1 MNRRVNP
8 IMLLGLII
16 IIVLSFG
23 LSAGAQPVDEDEV
36 GGAPEGGMPVEEA
49 PQIEDEVVAAED
61 RLMELRK
68 DANTAGMAYNN
79 ALAEQEKIEDGIVGT
94 TRDLAA
100 AEEDLEEA
108 KGKVEDRASQVYKSG
123 RVGFMDVLLG
133 AEDFSE
139 LAKRLEL
146 WVRLLREEK
155 AELQEVSE
163 ARDNLQAQL
172 VAREEQLQARPAAI
186 EEAEAQMEQ
195 ATALETEAQEFVDA
209 LGEEVR
215 SELEVR
221 RAEQLQAA
229 EEARERILAEVEAS
243 GVPVSRDAPTQE
255 EQQQPVLGLGGE
267 LAETSPITG
276 APVVGAPVE
285 GLLGGAARNEETQVR
300 DLAPF
305 QGITKDAGEQ
315 AAAEQVAEN
324 LKVAADNKS
333 AEREAEQR
341 AAELAA
347 KAQDARRETNLTP
360 QEAGDNVEQKAKGGA
375 GQKAKGDTEQKAK
388 VGGEQKAKG
397 DTEQKAKGGA
407 EQKAKDDAEQK
418 ALVDG
423 GIGNVG
429 EQKAKGD
436 ARQRGAGGVVE
447 QQDAVRFDAERRA
460 KEAEQEARKAAEEAA
475 KVQDTRLEAERRAA
489 EAGRQV
495 MEAVGIKPPAAPITG
510 AAGVQPANQPVPTA
524 AGPASGGVVMA
535 EGARYLGAPYVWG
548 GSSPGAVDCSG
559 FLQAVFRGLGREL
572 PADPGALYGSG
583 VPVPT
588 PQAGDIVAFDEHG
601 SGISHVGLATGG
613 GTMLHASDY
622 FGTVVETPIH
632 SVPGFVGASR
642 VI

>member
-1 MNRRVNP
+1 
-8 IMLLGLII
+8 
-16 IIVLSFG
+16 
-23 LSAGAQPVDEDEV
+23 
-36 GGAPEGGMPVEEA
+36 
-49 PQIEDEVVAAED
+49 
-61 RLMELRK
+61 
-68 DANTAGMAYNN
+68 
-79 ALAEQEKIEDGIVGT
+79 
-94 TRDLAA
+94 
-100 AEEDLEEA
+100 
-108 KGKVEDRASQVYKSG
+108 
-123 RVGFMDVLLG
+123 
-133 AEDFSE
+133 
-139 LAKRLEL
+139 
-146 WVRLLREEK
+146 
-155 AELQEVSE
+155 
-163 ARDNLQAQL
+163 
-172 VAREEQLQARPAAI
+172 
-186 EEAEAQMEQ
+186 
-195 ATALETEAQEFVDA
+195 
-209 LGEEVR
+209 
-215 SELEVR
+215 
-221 RAEQLQAA
+221 
-229 EEARERILAEVEAS
+229 
-243 GVPVSRDAPTQE
+243 
-255 EQQQPVLGLGGE
+255 
-267 LAETSPITG
+267 
-276 APVVGAPVE
+276 
-285 GLLGGAARNEETQVR
+285 
-300 DLAPF
+300 
-305 QGITKDAGEQ
+305 
-315 AAAEQVAEN
+315 
-324 LKVAADNKS
+324 
-333 AEREAEQR
+333 
-341 AAELAA
+341 
-347 KAQDARRETNLTP
+347 
-360 QEAGDNVEQKAKGGA
+360 
-375 GQKAKGDTEQKAK
+375 
-388 VGGEQKAKG
+388 
-397 DTEQKAKGGA
+397 
-407 EQKAKDDAEQK
+407 
-418 ALVDG
+418 VDG

>member
-1 MNRRVNP
+1 MSRRVNP

-172 VAREEQLQARPAAI
+172 VTREEQLQARPAAI

-215 SELEVR
+215 SELEAR
-221 RAEQLQAA
+221 RAEQLQVA

-243 GVPVSRDAPTQE
+243 GVPVSRNAPTQE

-360 QEAGDNVEQKAKGGA
+360 QEAGDNVEQKAKG
-375 GQKAKGDTEQKAK
+375 DTEQKAK

-418 ALVDG
+418 ALVDA

-572 PADPGALYGSG
+572 PAEPGALYGSG